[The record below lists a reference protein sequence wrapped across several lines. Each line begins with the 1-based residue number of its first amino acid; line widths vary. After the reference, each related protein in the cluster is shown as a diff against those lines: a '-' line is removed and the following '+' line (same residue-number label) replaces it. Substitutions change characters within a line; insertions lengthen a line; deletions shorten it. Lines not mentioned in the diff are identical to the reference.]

1 MRDRSFPRLP
11 WPLLA
16 GALLAAALLALPARL
31 LEAQSRVGLQGLRRV
46 ALEITMAP
54 DHPLL
59 DPGVLEQR
67 LEELLLT
74 GASAPKLDPQS
85 PDRIR
90 LAVAV
95 RQYSGSELRGFYLP
109 FSGLYGIGSV
119 RLSVERLATIP
130 GLAAPIPAVVWQQER
145 QARGPWH
152 RSAAE
157 IMALVEGLVAAF
169 VEEYSGRRQ

>member
-1 MRDRSFPRLP
+1 MPASV
-11 WPLLA
+11 
-16 GALLAAALLALPARL
+16 LAAGLAVAMVAAGVGTAA
-31 LEAQSRVGLQGLRRV
+31 AQSRVGLQGLRRV
-46 ALEITMAP
+46 ALEIIMAP

-59 DPGVLEQR
+59 DPGALEQR
-67 LEELLLT
+67 LEAFLLT
-74 GASAPKLDPQS
+74 GASAPRLDPES
-85 PDRIR
+85 LDRIR
-90 LAVAV
+90 LTVAV

-157 IMALVEGLVAAF
+157 IMALVEELAAALVED
-169 VEEYSGRRQ
+169 VSGGRQ

>member
-1 MRDRSFPRLP
+1 MRGMAWPRL
-11 WPLLA
+11 LAIVLAAGCAVALVTA
-16 GALLAAALLALPARL
+16 GAAGAQARM
-31 LEAQSRVGLQGLRRV
+31 GLQGLRRV
-46 ALEITMAP
+46 ALEITMTP

-59 DPGVLEQR
+59 DPGALEQR

-74 GASAPKLDPQS
+74 GASAPRLDPRS

-95 RQYSGSELRGFYLP
+95 RQHSGSELRGFYLP

-157 IMALVEGLVAAF
+157 IMALVGELAAAF
-169 VEEYSGRRQ
+169 VEEYSGGRQ

>member
-1 MRDRSFPRLP
+1 MRGLAWRR
-11 WPLLA
+11 PLHRVLAAGLAVALVTA
-16 GALLAAALLALPARL
+16 GAG
-31 LEAQSRVGLQGLRRV
+31 AQSRVGLQGLRRV
-46 ALEITMAP
+46 ALEVTMAP

-59 DPGVLEQR
+59 DPGALEQR
-67 LEELLLT
+67 LEDLVLT
-74 GASAPKLDPQS
+74 GAGAPRLDPQS

-90 LAVAV
+90 LTVAV

-109 FSGLYGIGSV
+109 FSGFYGIGSV

-157 IMALVEGLVAAF
+157 IMALVEELVSAF
-169 VEEYSGRRQ
+169 VEDYSGGRQ